1 MPERLKKQIEFIRE
15 LDKLKQIYRR
25 TYLLDS
31 SRTENDAEHSW
42 HIAVMALLLSEY
54 ATHQYLDLFRVVKML
69 LIHDIVEIDA
79 GDTYLYDEQASQSKA
94 QREQEAADRLFHL
107 LPEDQATAFRM
118 LWEEFEQ
125 RATPEAKF
133 AASLDRFQPLLHNYL
148 TEGKAWKK
156 HGVTSDRVI
165 QRCQHIQDGAPTL
178 WAYAETLIQQA
189 VAQGFLAPPPAE
201 EIRRKES

>member
-1 MPERLKKQIEFIRE
+1 MNDRLSKQIDFIRE

-25 TYLLDS
+25 TFLLDG

-42 HIAVMALLLSEY
+42 HIAVMAILLAEY
-54 ATHQYLDLFRVVKML
+54 APYEHLDLFRVLKML
-69 LIHDIVEIDA
+69 LLHDIVEIDA
-79 GDTYLYDEQASQSKA
+79 GDTYLYDEQAGQSKA
-94 QREQEAADRLFHL
+94 QREQEAADRLFQL
-107 LPEDQATAFRM
+107 LPVDQAAAFRT

-189 VAQGFLAPPPAE
+189 VAQGFLAPPPAG
-201 EIRRKES
+201 EIRRKEP